1 MALPE
6 NDNPFEPNNTD
17 LHDNL
22 PMTDEALLFKIQ
34 ELHVEAVKRIRDQP
48 WEFKRMIN
56 VTVKVLYAIAK
67 DLYEHYMTLKQ

>member
-1 MALPE
+1 MKLYY
-6 NDNPFEPNNTD
+6 
-17 LHDNL
+17 LR
-22 PMTDEALLFKIQ
+22 IQ

-67 DLYEHYMTLKQ
+67 DLYEHYMTLKKENYCDK